1 MARQRTTSR
10 SVKSIAGAAVIGLG
24 LVILFVQLDGPATA
38 LTSFLGA
45 AARGTLELLPCF
57 ALAAWHALQVFAFD
71 HFRLSP
77 CPLETLLSFGQSLL
91 VMAGAI

>member
-1 MARQRTTSR
+1 MARQRITSQGF
-10 SVKSIAGAAVIGLG
+10 KSIAGAAVIGLG

-57 ALAAWHALQVFAFD
+57 ALAAWHALQVFVFD
-71 HFRLSP
+71 HFRPSSR
-77 CPLETLLSFGQSLL
+77 PLETLLSFGQSLM